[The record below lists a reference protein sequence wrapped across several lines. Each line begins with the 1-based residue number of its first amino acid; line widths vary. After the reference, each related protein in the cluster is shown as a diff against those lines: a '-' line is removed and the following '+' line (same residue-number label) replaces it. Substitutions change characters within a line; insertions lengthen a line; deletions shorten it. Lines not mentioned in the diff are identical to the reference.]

1 MSNPLLSELAHT
13 STVRR
18 RADGLAGQVS
28 SVLPVV
34 TKPPRRFAL
43 KLGVAGGA
51 AAPNG
56 WRRGEVS
63 QCARG
68 TGACAEAPAGTAS
81 AEAGA
86 AGAAPAGRA
95 GGVAVATGA
104 PPPPIRTMTPTLIRR
119 HGRARRPI
127 GMMAQDP

>member
-18 RADGLAGQVS
+18 RAAGLAGQVS

-34 TKPPRRFAL
+34 TKPPRRLAL

-51 AAPNG
+51 TAPNG

-68 TGACAEAPAGTAS
+68 TGACAEAPAGTGS
-81 AEAGA
+81 AGGA
-86 AGAAPAGRA
+86 ARP
-95 GGVAVATGA
+95 
-104 PPPPIRTMTPTLIRR
+104 
-119 HGRARRPI
+119 ARRGCRRDKGHGP
-127 GMMAQDP
+127 ADPDHDADPSPPARSRASSDRDDGARP